1 MRLTCVPS
9 GWSLRLGWVP
19 GLRGAGGF
27 RACCLDPKSRLLAFR
42 ELEGAVETV
51 LPTPVVHLLGAR
63 RWRGGRTSPRPLLPR
78 ASADPGVRL
87 GEAGQGPG
95 ALQLEPVSARRRQS
109 TSRAPCARS
118 CPGRPLAQAPARRW
132 VGGRPR
138 RFPGPCPRGMVPR
151 TPWPDAPRLRGE
163 AGFCHPKRHSVGWG
177 RVARRWEGVAGW
189 LRSEGV
195 SLARWA
201 ADLSSQQQQA
211 CPWDVQVWRL
221 SPAWCLAPGRGASG
235 GECGTSVWWCFGGRT

>member
-1 MRLTCVPS
+1 MDSAPAVSTPRAGSWPS
-9 GWSLRLGWVP
+9 GSWRVP
-19 GLRGAGGF
+19 WRQSCQPLSCISSVHAGGEEEGPLPD
-27 RACCLDPKSRLLAFR
+27 RCCLGPAQS
-42 ELEGAVETV
+42 
-51 LPTPVVHLLGAR
+51 
-63 RWRGGRTSPRPLLPR
+63 
-78 ASADPGVRL
+78 GVRL

-221 SPAWCLAPGRGASG
+221 SPAWCLASG

>member
-1 MRLTCVPS
+1 MDSAPAVSTPRAGSWPS
-9 GWSLRLGWVP
+9 GSWRVPWRQSCQPLSCISSVHAGGEEEGPLSPTAAASGQRRAGCGWERQAKGQARCSWSLCPPDGARARAEPPAHAAARGVLWLRRRLGDGW
-19 GLRGAGGF
+19 
-27 RACCLDPKSRLLAFR
+27 
-42 ELEGAVETV
+42 
-51 LPTPVVHLLGAR
+51 
-63 RWRGGRTSPRPLLPR
+63 
-78 ASADPGVRL
+78 
-87 GEAGQGPG
+87 
-95 ALQLEPVSARRRQS
+95 
-109 TSRAPCARS
+109 
-118 CPGRPLAQAPARRW
+118 
-132 VGGRPR
+132 GGRPR

-221 SPAWCLAPGRGASG
+221 SPAWCLASGRGASG
-235 GECGTSVWWCFGGRT
+235 GECGTSAWWCFGGRT